1 MLPFIYGSFENQFYF
16 LHRAFAF
23 PTSTVAAVT
32 VAVNMVA
39 CNFFLCSHSSIDIQ
53 IECVGCCCGI
63 GECIAD
69 QCQGVGVSK

>member
-39 CNFFLCSHSSIDIQ
+39 CNFFFCARIQ
-53 IECVGCCCGI
+53 VLTFKSN
-63 GECIAD
+63 AW
-69 QCQGVGVSK
+69 GVVVVLGNALLISARE